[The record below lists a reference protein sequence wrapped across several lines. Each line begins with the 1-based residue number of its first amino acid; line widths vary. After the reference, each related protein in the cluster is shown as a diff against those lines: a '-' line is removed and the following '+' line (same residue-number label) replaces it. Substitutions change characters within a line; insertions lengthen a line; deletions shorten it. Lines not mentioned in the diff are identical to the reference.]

1 MSQDFY
7 DLIILG
13 AGSTGF
19 AAALRAHELGKTSII
34 IEERATGGTCV
45 NRGLPSK
52 NLIEAAK
59 LIHDAQDP
67 RYPGLT
73 PTQIRVNFRKL
84 IEQKDQLIHSYRQK
98 KHETLGGGRFTIKKG
113 HVQFIDDH
121 SVQVDGKRITGEKLL
136 IATGSRPIVPHIE
149 GLQYVPYLTSE
160 LLTADEPIE
169 LRELPSSLI
178 IFGGGYIALELGQM
192 FSRFGSK
199 VTVLERSRQLLAHG
213 YEPEVSQ
220 AIEEVFRAEG
230 IRVIG
235 SVTVRSVYKEEMHVT
250 ANIETEGKPHV
261 LRAENLLL
269 ATGRRPNTDNIG
281 IEKTGVKLGQEAQ
294 ILVDEFLRTSVP
306 HIFAAGDVIG
316 HELGNQLAT
325 PVGSQDGG
333 IAAENAFTDGPLRRI
348 DHRVVPRSIFTD
360 PQIATVGLTEEEA
373 ISAGYN
379 CWRNSVAIS
388 LVPRA
393 IANRNPLGIVKMVA
407 DANTDEVIGV
417 SMVGDSAGEVIH
429 EAAMGLRFRA
439 KVSDFIEQLHV
450 CPTMAEALK
459 IVAISRRKDPSKLSC
474 CAE

>member
-1 MSQDFY
+1 MTPKIRKIALTAHIASSVGWFGAVAGFEALANAGLLSSDAFTMRAAY
-7 DLIILG
+7 LAMEKVTWLAIVPFAFISLVTGLIIALG
-13 AGSTGF
+13 T
-19 AAALRAHELGKTSII
+19 KW
-34 IEERATGGTCV
+34 
-45 NRGLPSK
+45 GL
-52 NLIEAAK
+52 
-59 LIHDAQDP
+59 
-67 RYPGLT
+67 
-73 PTQIRVNFRKL
+73 FR
-84 IEQKDQLIHSYRQK
+84 HY
-98 KHETLGGGRFTIKKG
+98 
-113 HVQFIDDH
+113 
-121 SVQVDGKRITGEKLL
+121 
-136 IATGSRPIVPHIE
+136 
-149 GLQYVPYLTSE
+149 
-160 LLTADEPIE
+160 
-169 LRELPSSLI
+169 
-178 IFGGGYIALELGQM
+178 
-192 FSRFGSK
+192 
-199 VTVLERSRQLLAHG
+199 
-213 YEPEVSQ
+213 
-220 AIEEVFRAEG
+220 
-230 IRVIG
+230 
-235 SVTVRSVYKEEMHVT
+235 
-250 ANIETEGKPHV
+250 
-261 LRAENLLL
+261 
-269 ATGRRPNTDNIG
+269 IG
-281 IEKTGVKLGQEAQ
+281 IEKTGVKLGKEAQ

-333 IAAENAFTDGPLRRI
+333 IAAENAFADGPLRPI

-393 IANRNPLGIVKMVA
+393 IAIRNPLGIVKMVA